1 MMATEPIPA
10 LLSPL
15 VPLVA
20 QDNKA
25 ALVDSNQVLNMPIP
39 LPHHLSRGGK
49 ELLPADFRLRSGL
62 ESRNLTYLNGGV
74 TIRVT
79 AEE

>member
-1 MMATEPIPA
+1 M
-10 LLSPL
+10 
-15 VPLVA
+15 
-20 QDNKA
+20 
-25 ALVDSNQVLNMPIP
+25 DSNQVLNMPIP
-39 LPHHLSRGGK
+39 LPHHLSWGGK